1 MRIADRVELE
11 SLVGK
16 KVECC
21 VTGLTVQGVVTEVK
35 EDAHCYMIT
44 VDHKE
49 TPVNWGK
56 DVFTVAYIS
65 QRKCDG
71 FGSVKYLEI
80 IEDSEADIRAQY
92 AKQDVELLREE
103 SAMAITDTKLGVI
116 WLTVESGVMIAAVDG
131 VVLYQTAE
139 INLME
144 DYLARQ
150 YDI

>member
-1 MRIADRVELE
+1 MRITDRVHLE
-11 SLVGK
+11 SLLGK
-16 KVECC
+16 SVECC

-35 EDAHCYMIT
+35 EDAHCYMVT
-44 VDHKE
+44 VDHKD
-49 TPVNWGK
+49 TPVNWGNE
-56 DVFTVAYIS
+56 VYTVAYIS

-71 FGSVKYLEI
+71 FGSVKYLEVI
-80 IEDSEADIRAQY
+80 DTEADTRAEY
-92 AKQDVELLREE
+92 AKQDVELLRAE

-116 WLTVESGVMIAAVDG
+116 WLTVDSGVMIAAVNG